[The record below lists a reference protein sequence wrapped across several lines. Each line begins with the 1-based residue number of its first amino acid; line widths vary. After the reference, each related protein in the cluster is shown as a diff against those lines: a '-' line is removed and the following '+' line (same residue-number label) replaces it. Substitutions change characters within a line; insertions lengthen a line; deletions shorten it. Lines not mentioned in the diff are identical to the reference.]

1 MKARLILYAHQRVDS
16 LSLCIAA
23 FAAFFVSACGFLPQ
37 GKLPFTCT
45 HRDRVIAVLES
56 DYGEKM
62 VSAAIDSRGLIIER
76 WEGDGTWTLLET
88 RPRDSISCVITTGG
102 EWIKS

>member
-1 MKARLILYAHQRVDS
+1 MKARLILYARQRVDS

-23 FAAFFVSACGFLPQ
+23 FAAFFVSACALPQ

-45 HRDRVIAVLES
+45 HRDRVVTLLKN

-62 VSAAIDSRGLIIER
+62 ISASIDERGFVIER
-76 WEGDGTWTLLET
+76 WEGGAWTLLET
-88 RPRDSISCVITTGG
+88 RADAITCVITTG
-102 EWIKS
+102 WMKHTDA